1 MQPRSESGPQ
11 TTYTLNLC
19 ARYYTVPCILS
30 SSFFHLYFACRGHA
44 REVRRQTRN
53 AREGLSNRT
62 MGLTIRDVAKAAG
75 VSTAT
80 VSNVLNKTGKV
91 GRRTHLLVLSTVKR
105 LGYFPNVHARHLASR
120 DSRTLGII
128 VSDIENPFFPEVIK
142 SFEVRARQLGY
153 DAILSDTNYNPR
165 RTREAA
171 QRMMEHNV
179 RGVAVMTS
187 EISLRLIHEL
197 ARRRIAV
204 TFLDLAPVRS
214 YMSNLRIDYFSG
226 VEQIVKYLHS
236 NGHRRIAFIAGRPRL
251 KSNLARLQAYE
262 KCMQDLG
269 LEPGPILRGD
279 LRFEGGLAA
288 GLAIAKLSPRPTAV
302 VAVNDLTAV
311 GVIKGLSKAGCRV
324 PQDVSVTGF
333 DNTRLAEYSNPSITT
348 VDVHREMVGRMA
360 ADVLHELS
368 CSANPQGKEYQ
379 VPAELILGDSSGPAP
394 SE

>member
-1 MQPRSESGPQ
+1 
-11 TTYTLNLC
+11 
-19 ARYYTVPCILS
+19 
-30 SSFFHLYFACRGHA
+30 
-44 REVRRQTRN
+44 
-53 AREGLSNRT
+53 

-91 GRRTHLLVLSTVKR
+91 GRRTHLQVLSTVKR

-204 TFLDLAPVRS
+204 TFLDLAPVRG

-226 VEQIVKYLHS
+226 VEQIVKYLYR

-251 KSNLARLQAYE
+251 KSNNARLEAYE
-262 KCMQDLG
+262 KCMLELG

-311 GVIKGLSKAGCRV
+311 GVIKGLLKAGCRV

-333 DNTRLAEYSNPSITT
+333 DNTRLAEYSNPSLTT
-348 VDVHREMVGRMA
+348 VDVHRDMLGQMA
-360 ADVLHELS
+360 ADALHELS
-368 CSANPQGKEYQ
+368 RSPNPQGREYQ
-379 VPAELILGDSSGPAP
+379 IPAELILGDSSGPAP
-394 SE
+394 SEQMP